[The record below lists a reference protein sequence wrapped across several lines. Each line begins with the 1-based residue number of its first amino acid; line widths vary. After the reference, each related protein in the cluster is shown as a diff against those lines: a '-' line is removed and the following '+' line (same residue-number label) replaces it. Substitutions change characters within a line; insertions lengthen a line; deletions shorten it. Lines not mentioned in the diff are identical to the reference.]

1 MRKKF
6 FKKCLAS
13 TMALALV
20 ITGTNSIP
28 ALAAKKAS
36 VSLKKTSVSVTVGK
50 NVKLSVVKKNVKKV
64 KITTWTSKKKSIA
77 SVTKKGVVTG
87 KKAGSTTVTC
97 KISYL
102 PVSSKKYITKTLT
115 CKVRVIKK
123 SAATPTASPVN
134 YKGDDT
140 SNIGEAREVSIA
152 GGISD
157 KMTVKD
163 NGKMRTNLSSQE
175 LIKKEMG
182 IGINLGNTMEATK
195 AANEKDNFSNATD
208 YETAWGAPVTTQKYI
223 DAIHSYGFNTI
234 RVPVAWT
241 SMVKENDTTYTINEK
256 MLGRVEE
263 IVNYALNDGMYV
275 IINDHFDY
283 GWWGKFGACT
293 EDANGNKIAD
303 ETTRA
308 EALKRYERYWEQI
321 SERFKGYS
329 DHLIFESANEEFGNH
344 INDYNLGF
352 NTAVN
357 GVTGNLTVAECYTL
371 TNKLNQDFV
380 DIVRKSGGNNEN
392 RHLLLAGYNT
402 NIKSTLDDS
411 YKMPKDTDANGTSK
425 LSVSVHYYDPW
436 GFCGDD
442 AHGTYTEQ
450 DKKHTAETFD
460 SLKKFTDAG
469 YGVIIGECGVC
480 NPKQVGVTTCLND
493 VITLAKE
500 RGLLPVLWE
509 TPGSYFDREKCIMLY
524 KDIAEFFNNLTG
536 SNGNTKDITARSD
549 DPVVEI
555 TPVDV
560 PADATPVWSWTG
572 KWKKNDGSNIGL
584 DGNKVASTDESK
596 FIQKESCTDDSKIQ
610 FNSWGYQTF
619 LQLDWSQFKKPCIKV
634 TFEDS
639 SEDATG
645 DLMLSTTDKADG
657 SSTDRQN
664 YPNSSWAGKGF
675 ILPESMITSLKG
687 SNPVL
692 NLTFGNAPTVTSIA
706 VYEMGQ

>member
-1 MRKKF
+1 MRKNF

-28 ALAAKKAS
+28 ASAAKKAS
-36 VSLKKTSVSVTVGK
+36 VSLKKTSVSITVGK

-64 KITTWTSKKKSIA
+64 KTTTWTSKKKSIA

-115 CKVRVIKK
+115 CKVKVIKK

-283 GWWGKFGACT
+283 GWW
-293 EDANGNKIAD
+293 D
-303 ETTRA
+303 R
-308 EALKRYERYWEQI
+308 
-321 SERFKGYS
+321 
-329 DHLIFESANEEFGNH
+329 
-344 INDYNLGF
+344 
-352 NTAVN
+352 
-357 GVTGNLTVAECYTL
+357 
-371 TNKLNQDFV
+371 
-380 DIVRKSGGNNEN
+380 
-392 RHLLLAGYNT
+392 
-402 NIKSTLDDS
+402 
-411 YKMPKDTDANGTSK
+411 
-425 LSVSVHYYDPW
+425 
-436 GFCGDD
+436 
-442 AHGTYTEQ
+442 
-450 DKKHTAETFD
+450 
-460 SLKKFTDAG
+460 
-469 YGVIIGECGVC
+469 
-480 NPKQVGVTTCLND
+480 CLH
-493 VITLAKE
+493 
-500 RGLLPVLWE
+500 
-509 TPGSYFDREKCIMLY
+509 
-524 KDIAEFFNNLTG
+524 
-536 SNGNTKDITARSD
+536 
-549 DPVVEI
+549 
-555 TPVDV
+555 
-560 PADATPVWSWTG
+560 
-572 KWKKNDGSNIGL
+572 
-584 DGNKVASTDESK
+584 
-596 FIQKESCTDDSKIQ
+596 
-610 FNSWGYQTF
+610 
-619 LQLDWSQFKKPCIKV
+619 
-634 TFEDS
+634 
-639 SEDATG
+639 
-645 DLMLSTTDKADG
+645 
-657 SSTDRQN
+657 
-664 YPNSSWAGKGF
+664 
-675 ILPESMITSLKG
+675 
-687 SNPVL
+687 
-692 NLTFGNAPTVTSIA
+692 
-706 VYEMGQ
+706 